1 MAASQKRDWGNSQ
14 GLVKQM
20 GTGNWTLLQR
30 VRYTVLLSL
39 IGVITSI
46 SFQTI
51 QREFQTAF
59 QDKEQNKG
67 LKT

>member
-20 GTGNWTLLQR
+20 RTENWTLLQR
-30 VRYTVLLSL
+30 VRYTVLLRL
-39 IGVITSI
+39 IGVIAST

-51 QREFQTAF
+51 QREYQTAF
-59 QDKEQNKG
+59 QDKEKNKG
-67 LKT
+67 HTT